1 MIIKMKNEKKKFMFY
16 IFKTYNPGPLEKD
29 NIFSYMQFREK
40 LHWKYIYCILKTHVK
55 VFPTDITLLRQVI
68 SVQILPEFEFL
79 LKII

>member
-1 MIIKMKNEKKKFMFY
+1 MKKKIMFY

-40 LHWKYIYCILKTHVK
+40 LHWKYFYCIRKTHVK

-68 SVQILPEFEFL
+68 ILTGFYFL
-79 LKII
+79 FKSYRNLNFC